1 MLVFVAIALASG
13 DAPPIISR
21 AQWGAGPVILHPK
34 RHEIRY
40 ITIHHTGVAQKPG
53 VPFST
58 KLRNLQKWCQR
69 EDRTSFSHVKP
80 PWPDIP
86 YHYYISWDG
95 QIAEGREAKYVG
107 DTNTTYDPTG
117 HLLIVLEGNF
127 EKETPSE
134 AQLRSLDA
142 MTVWA
147 ARHYRVP
154 RVRIKGHGDYAQT
167 DCPGAALRAYLP
179 KLRTSF

>member
-1 MLVFVAIALASG
+1 MLALMVMAAFEEPS
-13 DAPPIISR
+13 IMRRS
-21 AQWGAGPVILHPK
+21 QWGAGPVILAPV
-34 RHEIRY
+34 RHEIRF
-40 ITIHHTGVAQKPG
+40 ITIHHTGVVQKPDT
-53 VPFST
+53 PFAT

-69 EDRTSFSHVKP
+69 EDKTSFAPRVKP

-86 YHYYISWDG
+86 YHYYIDCHG
-95 QIAEGREAKYVG
+95 KIAEGRPVEFVG

-134 AQLRSLDA
+134 AQLRALDA
-142 MTVWA
+142 MTRWA
-147 ARHYRVP
+147 AEKYRIP
-154 RVRIKGHGDYAQT
+154 RIRIKGHGDYAQT
-167 DCPGAALRAYLP
+167 DCPGKPLTAYLP